1 MAYVFLLNTH
11 NILRWLVILSCL
23 WALICVWKG
32 LFTRGE
38 WTKKDRIAGVIFTSI
53 LNVQF
58 LIGLLLLFT
67 GPIRAAFSSMS
78 ATMKDPVMRFFAVEH
93 PFMMLLAVIIAQAG
107 FSLSKRAGTDRA
119 KFLRATICYTISA
132 VLIFA
137 SIPWP
142 FMKAARPLFPSF
154 PG

>member
-11 NILRWLVILSCL
+11 NILRWLVLLSCL
-23 WALICVWKG
+23 WALFRVWKG
-32 LFTRGE
+32 FLGKSE
-38 WTKKDRIAGVIFTSI
+38 WTKKERIAGVIFTSI

-58 LIGLLLLFT
+58 LIGLILLLT
-67 GPIRAAFSSMS
+67 GPMRAAFSSMS

-93 PFMMLLAVIIAQAG
+93 PFMMFLAVVLAQAG

-132 VLIFA
+132 VLIVV

-154 PG
+154 LG

>member
-1 MAYVFLLNTH
+1 MAYAFLLNTH

-23 WALICVWKG
+23 WALFRVW
-32 LFTRGE
+32 RGMLSRSE

-53 LNVQF
+53 LNLQF
-58 LIGLLLLFT
+58 ILGLLLLFT
-67 GPIRAAFSSMS
+67 GPMKAAFSNMS

-93 PFMMLLAVIIAQAG
+93 PFMMVLAVIIAQVG

-119 KFLRATICYTISA
+119 KFVRAAIYYTIAA
-132 VLIFA
+132 VLIFV

-142 FMKAARPLFPSF
+142 FMKAARPLLPSF
-154 PG
+154 LG